1 MISLTFEIQIHFFI
15 LDLFDILVR
24 CSSFLLNIVF
34 ASDILNNDV
43 IYYIFQMNE
52 G

>member
-24 CSSFLLNIVF
+24 CYIVF